1 MSRPLDEV
9 MGLDAD
15 EKLNYLV
22 AKTYDIDN
30 RLDVIENNHLHHIE
44 MGMNEVKKR
53 LYLISAVI
61 LSVLTGQNM
70 VM

>member
-1 MSRPLDEV
+1 MVDLHEV
-9 MGLDAD
+9 LELDAD
-15 EKLNYLV
+15 GKLNYLV
-22 AKTYDIDN
+22 AKTYEIEN

-44 MGMNEVKKR
+44 LGMNEVKKR